1 MRLDK
6 FKLMTYQ
13 NIDTDERNVVTLLYA
28 PLIGCKPFLMYNT
41 LWSMI
46 DRSRLKSPEYM
57 HTKLYDLLELTPI
70 EFLMVRKVLEAIG
83 LLSVYQKDDVFLYEL
98 KAPVSAEEYLKDG
111 ALGALLLDKIGKSEF
126 DDITSL
132 FRITLSDK
140 EGFENVTAHFDD
152 VFTSIKNPVSQTGDF
167 VSRSKSGINVNHAFD
182 FDIFFDGISKNY
194 IDRRKISAK
203 VEEKIVVLSYVYAL
217 DEITMQKVFMD
228 SVDNERNVNLEKMSK
243 SAAYWNSIVNKN
255 EESNDFQEIE
265 VTPENIIQMCKKYP
279 PKDCIGFATGH
290 RASDS
295 ELRTIE
301 RVIAEFEYSQDVK
314 NYILLYAMSQSKTH
328 LLPHFNFIQS
338 IYVSMKR
345 DQVKTIQDAINHVEH
360 YQSAR
365 KADKD
370 KAPKTGYS
378 NKEVE
383 VEPDW
388 LEEFKKE
395 F

>member
-228 SVDNERNVNLEKMSK
+228 SVDNERNINLDKMSK
-243 SAAYWNSIVNKN
+243 SAKYWNSVIHSKKETN
-255 EESNDFQEIE
+255 EYEEID
-265 VTPENIIQMCKKYP
+265 VTFENIKQICLTHSP
-279 PKDCIGFATGH
+279 IDCIGYATGH
-290 RASDS
+290 KPSKS
-295 ELRTIE
+295 EMKTIE
-301 RVIAEFEYSQDVK
+301 QVISEFEYPK
-314 NYILLYAMSQSKTH
+314 EILNYLLLYSMNQSTNH
-328 LLPHFNFIQS
+328 LLPHYNFIES

-345 DQVKTIQDAINHVEH
+345 DKVTTFEDAFNFTTNYQTKSDQREVK
-360 YQSAR
+360 
-365 KADKD
+365 K
-370 KAPKTGYS
+370 
-378 NKEVE
+378 KEAKKY
-383 VEPDW
+383 EPDW
-388 LEEFKKE
+388 LEDVMKE
-395 F
+395 L